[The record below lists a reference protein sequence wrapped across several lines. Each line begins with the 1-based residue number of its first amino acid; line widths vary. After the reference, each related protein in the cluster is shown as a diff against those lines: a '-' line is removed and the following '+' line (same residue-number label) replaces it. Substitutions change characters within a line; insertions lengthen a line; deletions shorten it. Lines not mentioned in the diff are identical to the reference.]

1 MGKIK
6 DNLQSREL
14 LLFDMY
20 GDPPQ
25 FTLHEMRL
33 VFRTRTF
40 MNYTAAV
47 VLLLTAFD
55 THGYRA
61 AGMHL
66 AANVFLWA
74 VCVFCY
80 VAVYTAVLTGWL
92 AFAPGGRVVRLFRL
106 VPMTIA
112 MTLTTVVVVAL
123 AAQYSMLGF
132 STPVL
137 MRHIPYNLLL
147 SFTFESLLVLFI
159 LPHIDASLELGLYR
173 KQRNKALPSGE
184 QPEAAPEHEAPEA
197 EEQAAVTLP
206 GIDAGAAR
214 KVVLSGKTFAL
225 EELRYVKSEEH
236 YLRVATHNGQQTLRG
251 RLGDL
256 IAQVPAG
263 AGIQPHRSWWVARA
277 AVSGLKRGSQ
287 SDVLLLEE
295 GVRVPVARGRRA
307 QVRETARNW
316 QIEET

>member
-6 DNLQSREL
+6 DNLQSREVQ
-14 LLFDMY
+14 LFDMY

-33 VFRTRTF
+33 VFRTRIF
-40 MNYTAAV
+40 LNYAAAV

-61 AGMHL
+61 GGMHL

-74 VCVFCY
+74 VCVACY
-80 VAVYTAVLTGWL
+80 VTVYAAVLAAWVAL
-92 AFAPGGRVVRLFRL
+92 APGGRVVRLFRL
-106 VPMTIA
+106 VPMTAA
-112 MTLTTVVVVAL
+112 MSLTTVVVLAM
-123 AAQYSMLGF
+123 AAQYSMLAFGM
-132 STPVL
+132 PAL

-159 LPHIDASLELGLYR
+159 LPHIDTSLGLGLYR
-173 KQRNKALPSGE
+173 KAERAAEPA
-184 QPEAAPEHEAPEA
+184 AAPSAAP
-197 EEQAAVTLP
+197 AAVTEEWIEDP
-206 GIDAGAAR
+206 VQDPSPAAEPASAR
-214 KVVLSGKTFAL
+214 PVVLGGKSFAL
-225 EELRYVKSEEH
+225 EDLRYVKSEEH
-236 YLRVATHNGQQTLRG
+236 YLRVATQTGQQTLRG

-277 AVSGLKRGSQ
+277 AVAGLKRGSQ

-295 GVRVPVARGRRA
+295 GIRVPVARGRRA
-307 QVRETARNW
+307 QVRETARDW
-316 QIEET
+316 QITEH